1 MASGSLQERFR
12 FRSTEDIINAA
23 EDGLLPNQIMMTFH
37 PQRWTDKP
45 VLWVKELIWQNFKNV
60 IKFGM
65 VKSKRLRD

>member
-37 PQRWTDKP
+37 PQRWTDNP